1 MLLNQLSL
9 LEEKHVWAFQ
19 TFKMGGFQNYFVL
32 GIMTPPTPKKKQAEF
47 FSVFKVKA
55 YMEHVRKS
63 RKASRLR
70 SIENWYTLKKGQ
82 PNPANQF
89 NCSSTMCA
97 KRR

>member
-1 MLLNQLSL
+1 
-9 LEEKHVWAFQ
+9 
-19 TFKMGGFQNYFVL
+19 MGGFQNYFVL
-32 GIMTPPTPKKKQAEF
+32 GIMNPKKQDEF

-55 YMEHVRKS
+55 YMEHVCKS

-82 PNPANQF
+82 PNPDNQF
-89 NCSSTMCA
+89 NSSSTMCA